1 MAQKNR
7 KVVPYWDNRAV
18 SQEQKLHDQLPVLE
32 KKVFNAYEKAQRYLT
47 GQATAIY
54 DRYINRSGRT
64 KEDVEKILNTSV
76 PAKELVELQRLAQT
90 IEDPGI
96 KKQVRSYLDGLAA
109 KHRITR
115 LEDLKAKSYIVSKQ
129 IADVQQIEQTDFYID
144 AIQEAYDQA
153 ATESI
158 IGKTEEAI
166 RDGFEI
172 QDWKTG
178 ETVRLPREV
187 DIGPV
192 FKENND
198 YSKVEI
204 VDWNTQKVVHII
216 NLEKDSP
223 VKFKEL
229 STHETK
235 NILASEWKGDNYSE
249 RIWNDTEKLAKR
261 VEELFTVEAMT
272 GMSELEM
279 ARELQS
285 EFRVASN
292 IAKRLI
298 RTEANYM
305 ANQAKLKGW
314 KNHGVERY
322 VIVAVLDLR
331 TSQRCRDEDGEI
343 YEVVKAVVSLNFPPF
358 HPWCRTVV
366 RAYFGKHTLSGTRT
380 ANDPIT
386 GETFTI
392 NMSDNYKKWEQ
403 KLQEKHGKE
412 KVEINRKELLN
423 FNRDEEQ
430 YNRYKKLIGE
440 ENMPDSVE
448 DFQRIKYNNDRHWQL
463 TKLDYR
469 RRKALIDRPEL
480 KLPNADRATIDD
492 NKFSGYLFNEDSE
505 KGYAKGRLFESRL
518 GYNATNFDG
527 LKQTIIDNLSN
538 YPSSYKGDN
547 QYGSR
552 YEVNMILYNKNKV
565 PTNVKTAW
573 LVSGEKTHLTTA
585 LIEEA

>member
-32 KKVFNAYEKAQRYLT
+32 SKVFNAYEKAQKYLT
-47 GQATAIY
+47 NQASHIY
-54 DRYINRSGRT
+54 ERYINRSGRT
-64 KEDVEKILNTSV
+64 KEEVAKILNTSV
-76 PAKELVELQRLAQT
+76 PVEELVELQRLSKT

-129 IADVQQIEQTDFYID
+129 IADMQQIEQTDFYID
-144 AIQEAYDQA
+144 AIQEAYDQSA
-153 ATESI
+153 AEAI
-158 IGKTEEAI
+158 IGRTEEQW
-166 RDGFEI
+166 I
-172 QDWKTG
+172 QPSEENPQPYKY
-178 ETVRLPREV
+178 REDDNV
-187 DIGPV
+187 I
-192 FKENND
+192 
-198 YSKVEI
+198 EI
-204 VDWNTQKVVHII
+204 VDWQKGEVVREIK
-216 NLEKDSP
+216 LDKDPP

-229 STHETK
+229 STNETK
-235 NILASEWKGDNYSE
+235 NILTSEWKGRSYSE
-249 RIWNDTEKLAKR
+249 SIWNDTEKLAKR
-261 VEELFTVEAMT
+261 VEELFTVESMT

-314 KNHGVERY
+314 KNHGVKEY

-412 KVEINRKELLN
+412 KIEINRKELFN

-430 YNRYKKLIGE
+430 YNRYKELIGE
-440 ENMPDSVE
+440 KNMPDSVE
-448 DFQRIKYNNDRHWQL
+448 DFQRIKYNNSVKYERIKKNVSDYQRWTKADFPSEKSFEGHFESHKNEFDGATKEEYRDIARDVLAQPVNDRYL
-463 TKLDYR
+463 GYDTEYR
-469 RRKALIDRPEL
+469 RIRYDLENNIYALG
-480 KLPNADRATIDD
+480 N
-492 NKFSGYLFNEDSE
+492 NKRGKITTVFKPE
-505 KGYAKGRLFESRL
+505 KGVEYFEQNKKRD
-518 GYNATNFDG
+518 NF
-527 LKQTIIDNLSN
+527 N
-538 YPSSYKGDN
+538 
-547 QYGSR
+547 
-552 YEVNMILYNKNKV
+552 
-565 PTNVKTAW
+565 
-573 LVSGEKTHLTTA
+573 
-585 LIEEA
+585 